1 MVKILD
7 VCCGTKMFWY
17 DKREKHTTYM
27 DIRKEIV
34 TFKDR
39 NKDRI
44 SEIDPD
50 IVGDFRKIP
59 FDANT
64 FDLVVFDPPHLIKG
78 GETSWI
84 VKKYGKLDVDSWQ
97 EDLKRG
103 FEECLRVLKPTGVL
117 LFKWNDDQIKF
128 SDVLKVFEKKPILG
142 DRRSKTKWSVFIK
155 G

>member
-1 MVKILD
+1 MKILD

-17 DKREKHTTYM
+17 DKHEKHTTYM

-78 GETSWI
+78 GQTSWI
-84 VKKYGKLDVDSWQ
+84 VKKYGKLDVDSW
-97 EDLKRG
+97 LKH
-103 FEECLRVLKPTGVL
+103 
-117 LFKWNDDQIKF
+117 
-128 SDVLKVFEKKPILG
+128 S
-142 DRRSKTKWSVFIK
+142 
-155 G
+155 